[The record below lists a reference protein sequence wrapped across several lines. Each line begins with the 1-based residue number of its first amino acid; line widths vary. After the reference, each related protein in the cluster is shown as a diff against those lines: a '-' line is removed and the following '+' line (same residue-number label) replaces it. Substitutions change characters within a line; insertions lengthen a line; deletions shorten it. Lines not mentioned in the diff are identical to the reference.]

1 MKEIAAANLVEIET
15 TRTEMFVPAEIGIQ
29 AAGVTTEIEVI
40 KTDLL
45 ITGIVTIND
54 LTAVIDL
61 GIGGITE
68 MMSENGHISAAGQD
82 RQQLYHPPEETEH
95 PQEVKTEKW

>member
-1 MKEIAAANLVEIET
+1 MKETAAGNLVEIGA
-15 TRTEMFVPAEIGIQ
+15 TRSEMFVPAGIEIQ
-29 AAGVTTEIEVI
+29 AAGVTIETEAT

-45 ITGIVTIND
+45 RTGIVTIND

-68 MMSENGHISAAGQD
+68 IMSENGHISAAGQD

-95 PQEVKTEKW
+95 QQEVKTEKW

>member
-1 MKEIAAANLVEIET
+1 MKETAAVNLVEIEA
-15 TRTEMFVPAEIGIQ
+15 TRTEIFVTAEIGIQ
-29 AAGVTTEIEVI
+29 AAGVTTETEAT

-45 ITGIVTIND
+45 RTGIVTIND

-68 MMSENGHISAAGQD
+68 MMSESGHISAGGQD
-82 RQQLYHPPEETEH
+82 RQQLYRPPEETEH
-95 PQEVKTEKW
+95 QQEVKTEKW